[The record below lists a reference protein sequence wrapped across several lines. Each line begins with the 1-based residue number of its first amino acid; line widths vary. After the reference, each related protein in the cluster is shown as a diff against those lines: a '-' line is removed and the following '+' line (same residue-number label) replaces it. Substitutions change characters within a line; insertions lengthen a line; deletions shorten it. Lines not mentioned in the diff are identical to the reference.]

1 MDATPPAGL
10 IATLA
15 DRCYGRLLLPLLL
28 GLLAAVALAQWVDWF
43 TGGMGIWLVLGAA
56 GIGILWHADAQAAA
70 AGKPAT
76 VHTPVGTPADFAWQ
90 GEPWNISRPIAALGL
105 CLLGL
110 VWGGLIGW
118 WTGALWVGAA
128 VVAVAP
134 LPITFLWA
142 LGRRRPMPWGDTALA
157 ACALLSGVGVLW
169 GLVHAMG

>member
-56 GIGILWHADAQAAA
+56 GIGILWH
-70 AGKPAT
+70 
-76 VHTPVGTPADFAWQ
+76 TPVGTPADFAWQ

-134 LPITFLWA
+134 LPIASLWA
-142 LGRRRPMPWGDTALA
+142 LGSRRPMPWRDTALA

>member
-1 MDATPPAGL
+1 MDATPPAGF

-76 VHTPVGTPADFAWQ
+76 VHTPAGTPADFAWQ

-134 LPITFLWA
+134 LPIAFLWA
-142 LGRRRPMPWGDTALA
+142 LGSRRPMPWGDTALA